1 MANEVKGLNI
11 KIGANT
17 ADFDKSLKDTIG
29 KLKEWSASAQAA
41 LRSFSSFSFSGG
53 GIADPFKTIG
63 NSLSALAKQAS
74 SMATSAGMPELGAVF
89 AGYGVAAQAA
99 GDAFSF
105 LANSWKDANREARQ
119 LGLSVNQLTGL
130 KIAGRGIDPDALNAG
145 LRKFQAELGEA
156 ATGSAE
162 QQKRFQDLGLSWK
175 ELAALP
181 LNEAMAKVA
190 DKVHDAG
197 SQAEKAAIAY
207 NLFGRNYAE
216 LLPLLEKGNAAFA
229 QGQEQADNTI
239 GFQKI
244 TRFSGN
250 LSKIIKDD
258 AASLLDRIGNAI
270 TPDSWKA
277 QEKAQQANE
286 KRDNAA
292 GIAAM
297 VESDRLK
304 TLAKLYEK
312 IGQEGIKAD
321 PFAAMEV
328 SARAAVSNA
337 QELVQVLNRIQSQ
350 RDRIAALKRDEED
363 KKDKDK
369 FFNQANPT
377 AAMWKELNRIDQL
390 RRHGVLNP
398 NDADKLI
405 AQLRRKINDN
415 DNPERGLAP
424 LALKDSA
431 EAIRLAAEQMKNL
444 DAKQDKEKD
453 ENFKKNLTNL
463 LNQCLAALKGV
474 PE

>member
-1 MANEVKGLNI
+1 MAEVKGLNI
-11 KIGANT
+11 KIGAST

-29 KLKEWSASAQAA
+29 KLKDWSASAQAA

-63 NSLSALAKQAS
+63 NSMSALAKQGS
-74 SMATSAGMPELGAVF
+74 GLATSAGIPELGAVM
-89 AGYGVAAQAA
+89 AGLGVAASAA

-130 KIAGRGIDPDALNAG
+130 KIAGKGVDPDALNMG
-145 LRKFQAELGEA
+145 MRKFQAELGEA
-156 ATGSAE
+156 ATGSVE
-162 QQKRFQDLGLSWK
+162 QQKRFKELGLSWK

-181 LNEAMAKVA
+181 LNEALAKVA

-216 LLPLLEKGNAAFA
+216 LLPLLEKGSDAFA
-229 QGQEQADNTI
+229 KGQEQADNTI

-258 AASLLDRIGNAI
+258 AASLLDRLGNAI

-286 KRDNAA
+286 KKDNAA
-292 GIAAM
+292 GVKGLIEA
-297 VESDRLK
+297 DRLK
-304 TLAKLYEK
+304 ALAKLYDK
-312 IGQEGIKAD
+312 IGKEGIHAD
-321 PFAAMEV
+321 PFKEMEV
-328 SARAAVSNA
+328 NARATVANA
-337 QELVQVLNRIQSQ
+337 QELVQVLTRIQSQ
-350 RDRIAALKRDEED
+350 RDRIAAMKRDEED

-377 AAMWKELNRIDQL
+377 AALWKELNRIDQL
-390 RRHGVLNP
+390 RRQGDINP
-398 NDADKLI
+398 NDAEKLI
-405 AQLRRKINDN
+405 GGLRRKIAEADG
-415 DNPERGLAP
+415 PERGLVP

-444 DAKQDKEKD
+444 DAKDAKDKE
-453 ENFKKNLTNL
+453 ENFRKNLFNL
-463 LNQCLAALKGV
+463 LDQCVKALKGV